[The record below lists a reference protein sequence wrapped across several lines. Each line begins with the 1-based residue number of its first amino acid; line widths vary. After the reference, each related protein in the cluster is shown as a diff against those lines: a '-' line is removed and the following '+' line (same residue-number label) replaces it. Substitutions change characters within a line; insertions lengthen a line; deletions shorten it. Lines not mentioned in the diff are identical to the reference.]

1 MVPLGENENL
11 QNRLDQ
17 MPRHRDTLLYAYQKS
32 WHEFL
37 VENS

>member
-1 MVPLGENENL
+1 
-11 QNRLDQ
+11 